1 MSEAEL
7 DEIRAAARRSRL
19 NVSDWVRNVLR
30 EERERQR
37 TRNPAVVREAPSGY
51 GTTDVHEVG
60 RVRVE
65 LDLKESLLASVQ
77 ARYRLPSRRAAVEFA
92 LRRAAVQPM
101 SKAEVLE
108 MESRGWE
115 GDLDELRAGDPGALW

>member
-7 DEIRAAARRSRL
+7 EEIRAAARRRRL

-37 TRNPAVVREAPSGY
+37 AGRPPVVREAGSRY
-51 GTTDVHEVG
+51 GPDHALEVG

-65 LDLKESLLASVQ
+65 LELKEALLARVQ
-77 ARYRLPSRRAAVEFA
+77 ARYRLPSKRAAVEFA
-92 LRRAAVQPM
+92 LRRAAIRPM
-101 SKAEVLE
+101 SKD
-108 MESRGWE
+108 ESGSTW
-115 GDLDELRAGDPGALW
+115 PW